1 MNAVQSY
8 EAIGQVMPGTI
19 AGQLFGKPC
28 FKINGKA
35 FICFFREEMVF
46 KLNGP
51 QHRSALSLEGSSLFD
66 PSGKG
71 RPMKEWVQV
80 PFQHRDQWAEYARA
94 ALDYVKQ

>member
-8 EAIGQVMPGTI
+8 EAIGLAMPGAI

-46 KLNGP
+46 KLSGA

-80 PFQHRDQWAEYARA
+80 PFQHQDHWAEYARA

>member
-8 EAIGQVMPGTI
+8 EAIGQAMPGAI

-46 KLNGP
+46 KLNGV

-80 PFQHRDQWAEYARA
+80 PFQHHDQWAEYALA